1 MLYLSRKIG
10 ESIIINNNIELTVV
24 EVRGKTV
31 KLGFLFPKEATIL
44 RKELH
49 QKIMEQ
55 NIAAAG
61 VTEAIVCMLAI
72 RDHILPPTINY
83 ENPDPDLDLD
93 YVANAARFAPNR
105 GARNEHSSSFFA
117 GVTGNALVPSAS
129 AIHPQAASRPSSGL

>member
-1 MLYLSRKIG
+1 MLYLTRKIG

-55 NIAAAG
+55 NIAAATGADADLLELDFNLG
-61 VTEAIVCMLAI
+61 V
-72 RDHILPPTINY
+72 P
-83 ENPDPDLDLD
+83 
-93 YVANAARFAPNR
+93 
-105 GARNEHSSSFFA
+105 
-117 GVTGNALVPSAS
+117 PSA
-129 AIHPQAASRPSSGL
+129 PKPKDEPDGNR

>member
-1 MLYLSRKIG
+1 MLYLTRKIG

-49 QKIMEQ
+49 QKIHEQ

-61 VTEAIVCMLAI
+61 IGEEEL
-72 RDHILPPTINY
+72 R
-83 ENPDPDLDLD
+83 DLDFSLGVNVGTPPED
-93 YVANAARFAPNR
+93 DKDGNR
-105 GARNEHSSSFFA
+105 
-117 GVTGNALVPSAS
+117 
-129 AIHPQAASRPSSGL
+129 

>member
-1 MLYLSRKIG
+1 MLYLTRKIG

-55 NIAAAG
+55 NIAAANVG
-61 VTEAIVCMLAI
+61 EAELLDMDFNVDVKVLTN
-72 RDHILPPTINY
+72 PPVKND
-83 ENPDPDLDLD
+83 ND
-93 YVANAARFAPNR
+93 
-105 GARNEHSSSFFA
+105 
-117 GVTGNALVPSAS
+117 GNK
-129 AIHPQAASRPSSGL
+129 